1 MKILLLGYSKIARK
15 RMISFFIK
23 KRFKLFIASKSHQ
36 EKIKNV
42 AHQYKCYD
50 TALKN
55 SMADIVYISLPNSIH
70 FKWAYKALLHG
81 YHVIVDKPL
90 CDTTLEVKK
99 LINLSR
105 KKKKLLTEATFF
117 NYHLQFKKS
126 LELIENLDNIKKIS
140 ANFTIPMPKKN
151 SLLLS
156 KAFNGGAIMDMSP
169 YAAAVARI
177 FYEKKIIS
185 FKVLKKKK
193 DGLTTSFKFS
203 INFKNKIYLGTFRFG
218 GKYINRLSI
227 YTKQNLII
235 LNRVFA
241 PPANENLYLK
251 IKSNKILKKHKLK
264 KDDCFEN
271 FFNEVCEK
279 IKKKDYHFYEDQVKY
294 DNFFR
299 NKILT
304 KN

>member
-23 KRFKLFIASKSHQ
+23 KKIILSIASMSHH
-36 EKIKNV
+36 ENIKNI

-55 SMADIVYISLPNSIH
+55 SMADIAYISLPNSIH
-70 FKWAYKALLHG
+70 FKWAYKALSHG

-90 CDTTLEVKK
+90 CDTTLELKK

-105 KKKKLLTEATFF
+105 KKKKLLTEATYF
-117 NYHLQFKKS
+117 NYHLQFTKS
-126 LELIENLDNIKKIS
+126 FKLIENLDNIKKIS

-156 KAFNGGAIMDMSP
+156 KALNGGAIMDMSP
-169 YAAAVARI
+169 YAAAVSRL
-177 FYEKKIIS
+177 FCQEKIIS

-193 DGLTTSFKFS
+193 EGLTTSFKFL
-203 INFKNKIYLGTFRFG
+203 INFKNKVYSGTFRFG
-218 GKYINRLSI
+218 GKYTNRLSI
-227 YTKQNLII
+227 YTKKNLII
-235 LNRVFA
+235 LNRVFS
-241 PPANENLYLK
+241 PPANENLYFK
-251 IKSNKILKKHKLK
+251 TKQNKISKKHKLK

-279 IKKKDYHFYEDQVKY
+279 ILKKDYYFYEDQIKY

-299 NKILT
+299 NTILK